1 MKTLILINKDNKHV
15 FNASKCGDN
24 CAKWILKMGEKKKK
38 VINLRHLMDFGDGEF
53 KIMVLNKRKIV
64 HNMRELVLLAG
75 ELV

>member
-1 MKTLILINKDNKHV
+1 
-15 FNASKCGDN
+15 
-24 CAKWILKMGEKKKK
+24 MGEKKKK

-53 KIMVLNKRKIV
+53 KIMVLNRRKIV